1 MCHVLENAARLQQN
15 YCENFFQQNN
25 RNKQTWLK
33 ISSLM
38 ASQETWYLQFV
49 HDAVENDP
57 VVTV

>member
-1 MCHVLENAARLQQN
+1 MCHVSENAVCLQKNN
-15 YCENFFQQNN
+15 YENFFQQNY

-33 ISSLM
+33 MSSLM

-57 VVTV
+57 VVIV

>member
-1 MCHVLENAARLQQN
+1 MCHVLENAVRLQQN
-15 YCENFFQQNN
+15 YYENFFQQNN

-38 ASQETWYLQFV
+38 TSQETWYLQFV

>member
-1 MCHVLENAARLQQN
+1 MCHVLENAVGLQQN
-15 YCENFFQQNN
+15 YYENFFQQNN

>member
-1 MCHVLENAARLQQN
+1 MCHVLENAVRLQQN
-15 YCENFFQQNN
+15 YYENFFQQNN

-38 ASQETWYLQFV
+38 ASQDTRYLQFV